1 MENTRERLEKII
13 ERATD
18 EQLYMLMK
26 LAEKIIK

>member
-1 MENTRERLEKII
+1 MEKARERLKNIL

-26 LAEKIIK
+26 LAERIIQ

>member
-1 MENTRERLEKII
+1 MEKARERLKKLI

-18 EQLYMLMK
+18 EQLWMLMK

>member
-1 MENTRERLEKII
+1 MENTRERLEKLI

-26 LAEKIIK
+26 LAERIIR

>member
-1 MENTRERLEKII
+1 MENTREKLERLI

-18 EQLYMLMK
+18 EQLYMLLK

>member
-1 MENTRERLEKII
+1 MENTRERLKKLI

-18 EQLYMLMK
+18 EQLWMLMK